1 MDRIS
6 KIYILGAALAAVLAV
21 YGCQRIEDPIVTG
34 PKTESLALR
43 TQYPSFDIET
53 TKAEETVM
61 VDSIFAYPFNGTTA
75 SAVTPIVQDSRTDD
89 GIYYFTIPADAS
101 EILFTNVSEHSEWL
115 EVRSAMPDTLL
126 SITTAGA
133 QGTGQ
138 DILFGG
144 IPDYSGST
152 EESIAMTRAI
162 ARIRTVLKI
171 IIGSDTVSNVQNYFD
186 NVNATINGVAT
197 SVSFG
202 PDFSYSYSGSGSI
215 SSAMNITGTACHS
228 DYIYTFPTVETSPA
242 LELKTEITGSG
253 NTTFRTALPSPID
266 AGKDYTITIYL
277 HKDNTEAGFSIDEIT
292 FEDTFTEGS
301 FNDGDGEPFELI
313 QFSAEALMFPAAS
326 NVSRDVIVTSKLGNW
341 TMTLSSEALSSYSVE
356 NLTTGES
363 VNAVRPSISGN
374 SGDTLR
380 FTTIRDISGG
390 NSSYLE
396 ASFKAEEFNS
406 YALPLLQSN
415 GHQQSIAFSTSSTGT
430 IEIAGYCSLYRI
442 EGQDS
447 TLMFTVNGPSRAI
460 NLSSTGNFVITGDH
474 INMADLLYVT
484 SITIDGCS
492 SLMDFTLENSSIQEL
507 DLSSLSA
514 LKALSISDATSL
526 NSLNISGLPVK
537 SVTLDNLTSLGSLS
551 TGEDGLPQIESV
563 SITECSKL
571 TALSLPA
578 SPLLVSVI
586 LDNNSSIADI
596 NLAGCTSLETLDLS
610 GSYYPLASLDL
621 SGCTSL
627 NKAGL
632 YIGNGSTI
640 ESLDFSGSPVLKE
653 LSVQSSSSSNQNAV
667 RYINLDGCTELND
680 VYLYFLRKLKR
691 FEAPGADLD
700 KLTIYHS
707 DSLATLDISSNARL
721 NSVALDY
728 CYVMDTVNLSGC
740 QMLKSL
746 PNNIIGSSLI
756 SLDIS
761 HSGIEDM
768 SLNNEEIS
776 KLENL
781 KIDSSA
787 LKTFYYY
794 SSHSNY
800 SMPLET
806 LDFSGCSDLDSVY
819 IRSSDSSLPLTSLIM
834 DGCSS
839 ISSLRIY
846 GLPQFSGFTLE
857 DGAIDRFYLDD
868 CDNITQINLNGYSIR
883 HVNIG
888 CNSSCPK
895 LAMVSLENTSAES
908 LKVGSESTYH
918 ESLSRL
924 SVNGSTSLRELAI
937 TYCSQLYLLN
947 TSGCTALESILIKNN
962 SQAILP
968 SLDVSEFT
976 NLRSLSL
983 RYLPYIDILDLR
995 ANAKLENIVLQDM
1008 SNLSILNCE
1017 NLTALNSITLY
1028 NAVPIDTLNLNNCQA
1043 VSSLDLNCGSGLK
1056 DLKCNGM
1063 SSLKYLNIYNSMLNG
1078 NLSFDLP
1085 SLENLTFRSN
1095 DDATSI
1101 TLAEGNKLRQA
1112 RISDNF
1118 KLDMSACNLNASQT
1132 LELLIMSNNSNSS
1145 NVSPYSLNLSGYTA
1159 LDTLSLTSNGRMA
1172 SLNIQGCKDLKL
1184 LNLDH
1189 SNSLSSLDIT
1199 GCSSLLQ
1206 VDLYSCGLDETA
1218 LETFYGQLPARQ
1230 ISDLATYRVTNNPG
1244 AETADATQAL
1254 NKNWVPTT
1262 NSIGDDIQ

>member
-6 KIYILGAALAAVLAV
+6 KIHILGAALAAVLAV
-21 YGCQRIEDPIVTG
+21 YGCQRIEEPIVTG

-75 SAVTPIVQDSRTDD
+75 SAVTPVVQDSRTDD

-101 EILFTNVSEHSEWL
+101 DILFTNVSEHSEWL
-115 EVRSAMPDTLL
+115 KVRSAMPDTLL
-126 SITTAGA
+126 SITTAGV

-152 EESIAMTRAI
+152 EESIAMTRTV

-186 NVNATINGVAT
+186 NVYATIKGVAT

-266 AGKDYTITIYL
+266 AGKDYTLTIYL
-277 HKDNTEAGFSIDEIT
+277 HKDNTEAGFSIDEVT
-292 FEDTFTEGS
+292 FEDTFINGS
-301 FNDGDGEPFELI
+301 FNNGDRESFDII

-415 GHQQSIAFSTSSTGT
+415 GHIQSIAFNTSSSGT
-430 IEIAGYCSLYRI
+430 IQFGGYCSIYEIDGR
-442 EGQDS
+442 DS
-447 TLMFTVNGPSRAI
+447 TLLYT
-460 NLSSTGNFVITGDH
+460 STGDSYAIYLNSGEYVLTGDH
-474 INMADLLYVT
+474 IVNAGLLNVS
-484 SITIDGCS
+484 SISMDGCS
-492 SLMDFTLENSSIQEL
+492 SLMDFSLGNTSIQEL
-507 DLSSLSA
+507 DLSSLTA
-514 LKALSISDATSL
+514 LKTLSISDATSL
-526 NSLNISGLPVK
+526 NSLNISGAPIVSL
-537 SVTLDNLTSLGSLS
+537 TLDNLTSLGSLS
-551 TGEDGLPQIESV
+551 MGDDGLPQLETV
-563 SITECSKL
+563 NITDCSKL

-691 FEAPGADLD
+691 FETPGADLE

-707 DSLATLDISSNARL
+707 DSLATLDISYNARL

-761 HSGIEDM
+761 HSGIEDL

-819 IRSSDSSLPLTSLIM
+819 LRSSDSSLPLTSLIM
-834 DGCSS
+834 DGCSR

-846 GLPQFSGFTLE
+846 GLPQFSGLTLE

-868 CDNITQINLNGYSIR
+868 CDNMTHINLNGYSIR

-888 CNSSCPK
+888 CNSACPK

-924 SVNGSTSLRELAI
+924 SVNGSTSLKDLAI

-1085 SLENLTFRSN
+1085 SLESLTFRSN

-1101 TLAEGNKLRQA
+1101 TLSEGNKLRQA

-1159 LDTLSLTSNGRMA
+1159 LDTLSLTGNGRMS
-1172 SLNIQGCKDLKL
+1172 SLNIQGCTELKL
-1184 LNLDH
+1184 LNLDY

>member
-1 MDRIS
+1 MP
-6 KIYILGAALAAVLAV
+6 
-21 YGCQRIEDPIVTG
+21 EEPIVTG

-75 SAVTPIVQDSRTDD
+75 SAVTPVVQDSRTDD

-101 EILFTNVSEHSEWL
+101 DILFTNVSEHSEWL
-115 EVRSAMPDTLL
+115 KVRSAMPDTLL
-126 SITTAGA
+126 SITTAGV

-152 EESIAMTRAI
+152 EESIAMTRTV

-186 NVNATINGVAT
+186 NVYATIKGVAT

-266 AGKDYTITIYL
+266 AGKDYTLTIYL
-277 HKDNTEAGFSIDEIT
+277 HKDNTEAGFSIDEVT
-292 FEDTFTEGS
+292 FEDTFINGS
-301 FNDGDGEPFELI
+301 FNNGDRESFDII

-415 GHQQSIAFSTSSTGT
+415 GHIQSIAFNTSSSGT
-430 IEIAGYCSLYRI
+430 IQFGGYCSIYEIDGR
-442 EGQDS
+442 DS
-447 TLMFTVNGPSRAI
+447 TLLYT
-460 NLSSTGNFVITGDH
+460 STGDSYAIYLNSGEYVLTGDH
-474 INMADLLYVT
+474 IVNAGLLNVS
-484 SITIDGCS
+484 SISMDGCS
-492 SLMDFTLENSSIQEL
+492 SLMDFSLGNTSIQEL
-507 DLSSLSA
+507 DLSSLTA
-514 LKALSISDATSL
+514 LKTLSISDATSL
-526 NSLNISGLPVK
+526 NSLNISGAPIVSL
-537 SVTLDNLTSLGSLS
+537 TLDNLTSLGSLS
-551 TGEDGLPQIESV
+551 MGDDGLPQLETV
-563 SITECSKL
+563 NITDCSKL

-667 RYINLDGCTELND
+667 RCINLDGCTELND

-691 FEAPGADLD
+691 FETPGADLE

-707 DSLATLDISSNARL
+707 DSLATLDISYNARL

-761 HSGIEDM
+761 HSGIEDL

-819 IRSSDSSLPLTSLIM
+819 LRSSDSSLPLTSLIM
-834 DGCSS
+834 DGCSR

-846 GLPQFSGFTLE
+846 GLPQFSGLTLE

-868 CDNITQINLNGYSIR
+868 CDNMTHINLNGYSIR

-888 CNSSCPK
+888 CNSACPK

-924 SVNGSTSLRELAI
+924 SVNGSTSLKDLAI

-1085 SLENLTFRSN
+1085 SLESLTFRSN

-1101 TLAEGNKLRQA
+1101 TLSEGNKLRQA

-1159 LDTLSLTSNGRMA
+1159 LDTLSLTGNGRMS
-1172 SLNIQGCKDLKL
+1172 SLNIQGCTELKL
-1184 LNLDH
+1184 LNLDY

>member
-6 KIYILGAALAAVLAV
+6 KIHILGAALAAVLAV
-21 YGCQRIEDPIVTG
+21 YGCQRIEEPIVTG

-415 GHQQSIAFSTSSTGT
+415 GHIQSIAFNTSSSGT
-430 IEIAGYCSLYRI
+430 IQFGGYCSIYEIDGR
-442 EGQDS
+442 DS
-447 TLMFTVNGPSRAI
+447 TLLYT
-460 NLSSTGNFVITGDH
+460 STGDSYAIYLNSGEYVLTGDH
-474 INMADLLYVT
+474 IVKAGLLNVS
-484 SITIDGCS
+484 SISMDGCS
-492 SLMDFTLENSSIQEL
+492 SLMDFSLGNTSIQEL
-507 DLSSLSA
+507 DLGSLTALKTLKVTDAASLS
-514 LKALSISDATSL
+514 SID
-526 NSLNISGLPVK
+526 ISGCPIVSL
-537 SVTLDNLTSLGSLS
+537 TLNGLSSLGSLS
-551 TGEDGLPQIESV
+551 TGDNGLPQLETV
-563 SITECSKL
+563 SITDCNNL
-571 TALSLPA
+571 TELSMSGSALLS
-578 SPLLVSVI
+578 SVT
-586 LDNNSSIADI
+586 LQNNASIANI
-596 NLAGCTSLETLDLS
+596 NFSGCSSLETLDLS
-610 GSYYPLASLDL
+610 NSYYPLTSLDL

-627 NKAGL
+627 DKASL
-632 YIGNGSTI
+632 NIGNGSTI
-640 ESLDFSGSPVLKE
+640 KSLDFSGSPE
-653 LSVQSSSSSNQNAV
+653 LRRLTVQSNSSSDNNTI
-667 RYINLDGCTELND
+667 RHIDLDGCTQLNY
-680 VYLYFLRKLKR
+680 VYLNNLSKLKQ
-691 FEAPGADLD
+691 FIAPNAAIEEFTVYG
-700 KLTIYHS
+700 S
-707 DSLATLDISSNARL
+707 DSLAALDLSGNARL
-721 NSVALDY
+721 KSISLDY
-728 CYVMDTVNLSGC
+728 RHSLQTIDLSGC
-740 QMLKSL
+740 TFLRQL
-746 PNNIIGSSLI
+746 PNYIIKSSLV

-761 HSGIEDM
+761 HSGIEDL

-834 DGCSS
+834 DGCSI

-868 CDNITQINLNGYSIR
+868 CDNMTQINLNGYSIR

-1056 DLKCNGM
+1056 DLKCDGMNG
-1063 SSLKYLNIYNSMLNG
+1063 LKYLNIYNSMLNG

-1085 SLENLTFRSN
+1085 SLESLTFRSN

-1101 TLAEGNKLRQA
+1101 TLSEGNKLRQV

-1118 KLDMSACNLNASQT
+1118 KLDMSACNLNAGQT
-1132 LELLIMSNNSNSS
+1132 LELLIMNNNSNSS

-1172 SLNIQGCKDLKL
+1172 SLNIQGCTDLKL
-1184 LNLDH
+1184 LNLDY